1 MVQPSNK
8 RIVTYDVFDAYR
20 IGVRRLVINTTLPTS
35 GLHSAH
41 RAGGGGYPTFAP
53 QLAPDGALSAA
64 RVSTA
69 LGYHII
75 DGDFQVTQDGVAVMM
90 HDTTFD
96 RTTNGTGLVSSV
108 PFNLMPQV
116 DMRYACGNGW
126 GTEQVPTV
134 EEWLSEFGGR
144 VMLTIEAKDGA
155 SSVPLLEDIIKGYGL
170 DNSVFVNCPIAD
182 TTCMDAVVAAGL
194 LLHVY
199 GLTTSGN
206 VTTADTHGAW
216 LVELPFNATT
226 ALTAA
231 LAATNIK
238 RVIAA
243 PIFKRV
249 DRDAM
254 TAGFHGFVS
263 NSIGYLDMT
272 PDRRDIIAEIANQKV
287 APGWYSTT
295 EWTRPGFPMFS
306 DTSDNVSLSVEGG
319 ARRDLLLGAMCA
331 PKPTVYS
338 VDLSLVMGAWTTDTN
353 CRFLARV
360 ACPSDEGTSQD
371 ADSRGYPFAI
381 RKSGQMILWN
391 APVGYGAASALAT
404 VATPPVL
411 DSGGTIRARLD
422 VTATTVALT
431 RLDVAAATLSSP
443 VTAGTTTSLPVNAL
457 TFAIASGTPLR
468 LPNGQHC
475 VTSALA
481 SIGATSISVT
491 SFTLNNTLIIA
502 QIYFSTNAIADVT
515 WRGDYLWIG
524 GSLSGSGNHMMELPA
539 YFWGVPV
546 AWISTAVGPGTVTTL
561 TTYPLPATITSGTV
575 LRLPDGTLMTV
586 ASTASASAT
595 SITIT
600 AVTLPKI
607 NSGDL
612 VYAA

>member
-8 RIVTYDVFDAYR
+8 RIVTYDVFDAFTATTR
-20 IGVRRLVINTTLPTS
+20 QLVTNTDLPSTGVHV
-35 GLHSAH
+35 AH

-96 RTTNGTGLVSSV
+96 RTTNGTGLVSSL

-126 GTEQVPTV
+126 GTEVVPTV
-134 EEWLSEFGGR
+134 EEWISEFGGR

-155 SSVPLLEDIIKGYGL
+155 SSVPLLEDIIKSYGL
-170 DNSVFVNCPIAD
+170 EKSVFVNCIIGD
-182 TTCMDAVVAAGL
+182 TGGMAAVIAAGL

-199 GLTTSGN
+199 GGTSTTH
-206 VTTADTHGAW
+206 VTTADTNGAW
-216 LVELPFNATT
+216 LMELPFNATT

-238 RVIAA
+238 RVVAA

-254 TAGFHGFVS
+254 TAGFHGYVS

-272 PDRRDIIAEIANQKV
+272 PDRRDIIGEIVQQRV

-295 EWTRPGFPMFS
+295 EWTRTTFPMFS
-306 DTSDNVSLSVEGG
+306 DVSRNVILSTENGS
-319 ARRDLLLGAMCA
+319 RRDLLLGAMCST
-331 PKPTVYS
+331 KPAAYS
-338 VDLSLVMGAWTTDTN
+338 IDLSMVFGAWTTDTN
-353 CRFLARV
+353 CRFLGRA
-360 ACPSDEGTSQD
+360 ACTSDEGTSLD

-404 VATPPVL
+404 IQTPAVPDTGATL
-411 DSGGTIRARLD
+411 RCRLD

-431 RLDVAAATLSSP
+431 RIDTSIILSSS
-443 VTAGTTTSLPVNAL
+443 VTAGTVTSLPVVAL
-457 TFAIASGTPLR
+457 TTAVASATSLR
-468 LPNGQHC
+468 LPNGQYAAA
-475 VTSALA
+475 SATA
-481 SIGATSISVT
+481 AIGATSITVT
-491 SFTLNNTLIIA
+491 SFTLNQTIA
-502 QIYFSTNAIADVT
+502 TASPIYYSTGAIADTT
-515 WRGDYLWIG
+515 WRGNYLWIG
-524 GSLSGSGNHMMELPA
+524 GSLSGSINHMMELPA
-539 YFWGVPV
+539 YFWGVPNAYLSAAV
-546 AWISTAVGPGTVTTL
+546 TAGAITTL
-561 TTYPLPATITSGTV
+561 TVYPLAAAINSGTV

-586 ASTASASAT
+586 ASTAAINAT
-595 SITIT
+595 SIT
-600 AVTLPKI
+600 VTSVTVPAMKI
-607 NSGDL
+607 GD
-612 VYAA
+612 VIYAA